1 MKHKPAAPTE
11 TTQGWFKCHVCRRKQ
26 TFAPEEQPGGITV
39 EAAEAG
45 GWRWS
50 ALGWLC
56 PAHRNWEPPSWGLVL
71 SFFAT
76 VAASVA
82 GLAFRSA
89 AIAWCWNVFVK
100 GALWERAPHVQT
112 WAVLAL
118 LLVRSLVEYRADG
131 GSEDEDELL
140 SDKFR
145 AQRSRV
151 VSHLFMTALSWGS
164 VALLVR
170 IFN

>member
-26 TFAPEEQPGGITV
+26 TFAPEEQPGGITIE
-39 EAAEAG
+39 EAEDV

-50 ALGWLC
+50 EKGWLC
-56 PAHRNWEPPSWGLVL
+56 PVHRKWESPSWDLVL

-76 VAASVA
+76 VAASFA

-89 AIAWCWNVFVK
+89 ALAWCWNVFVR
-100 GALWERAPHVQT
+100 AAFWERAPHVQT

-118 LLVRSLVEYRADG
+118 LLVRSLVEYRADDG
-131 GSEDEDELL
+131 GEGEDELL
-140 SDKFR
+140 SDKLRGQR
-145 AQRSRV
+145 ARI
-151 VSHLFMTALSWGS
+151 VSHVFVTALSWGS
-164 VALLVR
+164 VFLLVKL
-170 IFN
+170 FA